1 MGGIKIKVKVLF
13 GGRGLNMELVIR
25 LEREQSREKI
35 SFSGKTVKELL
46 LKLKLNPET
55 VLVVRNKEVLTEDE
69 LLKNKDEIEILS
81 VVSGG

>member
-1 MGGIKIKVKVLF
+1 
-13 GGRGLNMELVIR
+13 MELVIKR
-25 LEREQSREKI
+25 EREQSREKI

-55 VLVVRNKEVLTEDE
+55 VLVVRKKEVLTEDE
-69 LLKNKDEIEILS
+69 LVKNKDKIEILS

>member
-1 MGGIKIKVKVLF
+1 
-13 GGRGLNMELVIR
+13 MELIIKR
-25 LEREQSREKI
+25 EREQSREKI

-55 VLVVRNKEVLTEDE
+55 VLVVRKEEVLTEDE

>member
-1 MGGIKIKVKVLF
+1 
-13 GGRGLNMELVIR
+13 MELVIKR
-25 LEREQSREKI
+25 EREQSREKI

-55 VLVVRNKEVLTEDE
+55 VLVVRKEEVLTEDE
-69 LLKNKDEIEILS
+69 LVKNKDEIEILS

>member
-1 MGGIKIKVKVLF
+1 
-13 GGRGLNMELVIR
+13 MELVIKR
-25 LEREQSREKI
+25 EREQSREKI

-55 VLVVRNKEVLTEDE
+55 VLVVRKGEVLTEDE
-69 LLKNKDEIEILS
+69 LVKNKDEIEILS